1 MRASLVLLLVLVTAG
16 SAAASDT
23 GSSSTTA
30 GTSASSGTTS
40 AASPSTTSAST
51 GTATAADP
59 AATPAAPTAKAYEDK
74 EFEPWMLKLRRAE
87 IIAVG
92 AFPVAFLFSGL
103 GYDYAYY
110 TANGF
115 PQSTIPW
122 PLGPG
127 TSQFTGDALQK
138 KNWSV
143 IGISVGVSLA
153 IAALDWVLGL

>member
-1 MRASLVLLLVLVTAG
+1 MKAPLVLLVFLLAVG

-23 GSSSTTA
+23 GSSSTTE
-30 GTSASSGTTS
+30 GTATSSGTAAATS
-40 AASPSTTSAST
+40 STTST
-51 GTATAADP
+51 GTTTADP
-59 AATPAAPTAKAYEDK
+59 AATPAAPTAKPYEDK
-74 EFEPWMLKLRRAE
+74 EFEPWVLKLRRAE

-110 TANGF
+110 TSNGF

-138 KNWSV
+138 KNWSL